1 MKLFAAILEAY
12 ASRADRSIKI
22 TFGTGEATPEMVGY
36 LQTSLH
42 KEMFLAMNDKPFQ
55 PSELDELE
63 KMKAEYTDTT
73 KSPSKRL
80 RNTLFVLHS
89 QNNEGHKD
97 FEDFYIAKME
107 ALINHFKNKL
117 I

>member
-1 MKLFAAILEAY
+1 MKVIAAILEGFS
-12 ASRADRSIKI
+12 SRADRSIKVV
-22 TFGTGEATPEMVGY
+22 FGTSEATPEMVGY

-42 KEMFLAMNDKPFQ
+42 KEMFLALHDKPFQ

-63 KMKAEYTDTT
+63 KVKAEYTDTT

-80 RNTLFVLHS
+80 RNVLYVLHEQTNDGS
-89 QNNEGHKD
+89 E
-97 FEDFYIAKME
+97 FEDFYIHTME
-107 ALINHFKNKL
+107 KLINHYKSKL